1 MYLPWLI
8 LQSVIGWAF
17 VALEWKWTAERDSM
31 FDSWLVKRF
40 PVDVSDYLTEC
51 CTRVVQLLSTW
62 IAYGVFAWRYHNVPQ
77 NWKFVGTS
85 LANKVASYSCLAR
98 CVSGNLCIQ
107 GLAVLDARSRCRII
121 QGPRC
126 RRERT
131 EQVTLAKGCDFLDL
145 WTVRHIS

>member
-1 MYLPWLI
+1 VQVYLPWLI

-40 PVDVSDYLTEC
+40 PVDVSDYLTEY

-77 NWKFVGTS
+77 NWEFVGTS
-85 LANKVASYSCLAR
+85 LANKVAFL
-98 CVSGNLCIQ
+98 
-107 GLAVLDARSRCRII
+107 
-121 QGPRC
+121 
-126 RRERT
+126 
-131 EQVTLAKGCDFLDL
+131 TLASHVAFLGICAYRVLLFLTLEVGAGSSKGQG
-145 WTVRHIS
+145 VGANEQSKSR